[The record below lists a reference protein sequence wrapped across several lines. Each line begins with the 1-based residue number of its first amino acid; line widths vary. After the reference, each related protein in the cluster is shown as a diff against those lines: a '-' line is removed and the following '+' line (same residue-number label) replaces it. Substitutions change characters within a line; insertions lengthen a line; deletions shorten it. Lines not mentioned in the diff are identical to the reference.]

1 MLIQFN
7 VNTYIWHN
15 WQTGKPTN
23 ENFQAMCNS
32 IKIYISDLVDFLAK
46 RDLIISLEKSVVTFL
61 TLDTK
66 EANIN
71 DILMKTN
78 PIKLDMLL

>member
-1 MLIQFN
+1 MKLLLIQYN
-7 VNTYIWHN
+7 VDTYIWHN
-15 WQTGKPTN
+15 WQTGRPTN
-23 ENFQAMCNS
+23 ENLQAMCNS
-32 IKIYISDLVDFLAK
+32 IKIYISDLVHFLA
-46 RDLIISLEKSVVTFL
+46 KSVVTFF

>member
-1 MLIQFN
+1 
-7 VNTYIWHN
+7 
-15 WQTGKPTN
+15 
-23 ENFQAMCNS
+23 MCNS
-32 IKIYISDLVDFLAK
+32 IKIYISDLVHFLAK
-46 RDLIISLEKSVVTFL
+46 RDLIISLEKSVVTFI